1 MKSKHIRIIAV
12 LVSAALVLAGTAALL
27 VYHGVILLNN
37 PSETEYP
44 VRGVD
49 VSSYQG
55 EIDWCV
61 LSAQDLDFAFIKAT
75 EGSSMVDPCFAYNFS
90 EAQKCDISVGAYH
103 FFSYDSPGVTQAEN
117 FIDAVTPFAGML
129 PPVVDLEFYGDKM
142 KNPPDRESVARE
154 LNDMLSALE
163 AHYGLKPVIYATEK
177 SYDLYLSGAYE
188 EYDIWIRNVL
198 TEPNLSDG
206 RAWTFWQ
213 YTNRDRLPGYD
224 GEERFIDVNVFNG
237 NREAFQQY
245 PRYGSGGGEAQRLP

>member
-1 MKSKHIRIIAV
+1 MKSRHIRIIAV

-44 VRGVD
+44 VRSVD

-55 EIDWCV
+55 EIDWGV

-75 EGSSMVDPCFAYNFS
+75 EGSSMVDPCFACNFS

-129 PPVVDLEFYGDKM
+129 FMYPEPAQERIRK
-142 KNPPDRESVARE
+142 SSARRRC
-154 LNDMLSALE
+154 
-163 AHYGLKPVIYATEK
+163 P
-177 SYDLYLSGAYE
+177 
-188 EYDIWIRNVL
+188 
-198 TEPNLSDG
+198 
-206 RAWTFWQ
+206 
-213 YTNRDRLPGYD
+213 
-224 GEERFIDVNVFNG
+224 
-237 NREAFQQY
+237 
-245 PRYGSGGGEAQRLP
+245 GGGAQSPCARGGTARRSQGRSHG

>member
-12 LVSAALVLAGTAALL
+12 LVSAALVLVGTAALL

-55 EIDWCV
+55 EIDWGV

-75 EGSSMVDPCFAYNFS
+75 EGSSMVDHCFAYNFS

-188 EYDIWIRNVL
+188 EYNIWIRNVL
-198 TEPNLSDG
+198 TEPELSDG

-224 GEERFIDVNVFNG
+224 GEERFIDVNVFCG
-237 NREAFQQY
+237 SREAFQRY